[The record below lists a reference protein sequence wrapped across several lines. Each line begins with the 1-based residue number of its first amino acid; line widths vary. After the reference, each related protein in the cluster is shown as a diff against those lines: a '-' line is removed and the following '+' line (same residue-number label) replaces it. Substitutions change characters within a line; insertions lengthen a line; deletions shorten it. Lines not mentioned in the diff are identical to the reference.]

1 MGRDRSSHASP
12 GQHHRPGTAPDRR
25 IPEVCEV
32 SHVLLGRS
40 KCSSINQVRFLYVR
54 AVTSDVS
61 SHLAGTLESREWRI
75 VASPFPRE
83 RTRVRIYST
92 RLQAARLNPSF

>member
-25 IPEVCEV
+25 VPEVCEV
-32 SHVLLGRS
+32 SRILLGRIEL
-40 KCSSINQVRFLYVR
+40 SSINQVRFSYVR
-54 AVTSDVS
+54 VVTSDVS
-61 SHLAGTLESREWRI
+61 SHLARTLESREWRM

-83 RTRVRIYST
+83 RTRVWVHST
-92 RLQAARLNPSF
+92 RLQAKRLN